1 MQLSYRGVTYD
12 YTPPQVN
19 YNSKEAVGKY
29 RGLDIRFRKVSQ
41 PVVQLPTLDLIYR
54 GAHTLHHA

>member
-1 MQLSYRGVTYD
+1 MKLSYRGVTYD

-19 YNSKEAVGKY
+19 YNTNDTVGKY
-29 RGLDIRFRKVSQ
+29 RGLDIRFRKPTQ
-41 PVVQLPTLDLIYR
+41 PLVQLPTLDLIYR